1 MKLTQATLRK
11 LIKEELEE
19 MQGDEGGRDY
29 QTEIGVLIEKA
40 IALAM
45 EARLSRVEDI
55 LISAHEELTGLQ
67 Q

>member
-1 MKLTQATLRK
+1 MKLTQTTLRK

-19 MQGDEGGRDY
+19 MQNTDSMRDFE
-29 QTEIGVLIEKA
+29 TEIGVLIEKA

-55 LISAHEELTGLQ
+55 LVSAHEELMGL
-67 Q
+67 

>member
-19 MQGDEGGRDY
+19 MQGTDSMRDFE
-29 QTEIGVLIEKA
+29 TEIGVLIEKA

-55 LISAHEELTGLQ
+55 LTSAHEELMGL
-67 Q
+67 

>member
-1 MKLTQATLRK
+1 MKITKATLKK

-19 MQGDEGGRDY
+19 MHAAGSERDY

-45 EARLSRVEDI
+45 EARLSEVEGI
-55 LISAHEELTGLQ
+55 LVSAHEELTGL
-67 Q
+67 

>member
-1 MKLTQATLRK
+1 MKLTQATLKK

-19 MQGDEGGRDY
+19 MQNTDSMRDFE
-29 QTEIGVLIEKA
+29 TEIGVLIEKA

-55 LISAHEELTGLQ
+55 LVSAHEELMGL
-67 Q
+67 

>member
-19 MQGDEGGRDY
+19 MQGTDSARDFE
-29 QTEIGVLIEKA
+29 TEIGVLIEKA

-55 LISAHEELTGLQ
+55 LTSAHEELMGL
-67 Q
+67 

>member
-19 MQGDEGGRDY
+19 MQNTDSMRDFE
-29 QTEIGVLIEKA
+29 TEIGVLIEKA

-55 LISAHEELTGLQ
+55 LVSAHEELMGL
-67 Q
+67 

>member
-19 MQGDEGGRDY
+19 MQGSDSMRDFE
-29 QTEIGVLIEKA
+29 TEIGVLIEKA

-55 LISAHEELTGLQ
+55 LTSAHEELMGL
-67 Q
+67 

>member
-19 MQGDEGGRDY
+19 MHNTDSMRDFE
-29 QTEIGVLIEKA
+29 TEIGVLIEKA

-55 LISAHEELTGLQ
+55 LVSAHEELMGL
-67 Q
+67 

>member
-1 MKLTQATLRK
+1 
-11 LIKEELEE
+11 
-19 MQGDEGGRDY
+19 MQGTEGGRDY

-55 LISAHEELTGLQ
+55 LISAHEELTGL
-67 Q
+67 